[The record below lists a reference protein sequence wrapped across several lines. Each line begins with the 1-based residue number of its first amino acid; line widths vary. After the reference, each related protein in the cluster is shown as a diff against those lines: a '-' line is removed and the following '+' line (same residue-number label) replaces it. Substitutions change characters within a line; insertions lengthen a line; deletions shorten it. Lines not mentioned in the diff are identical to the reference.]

1 MPAASLLHAVHF
13 AALKHSEQRRK
24 NAAATPYINHP
35 IEVAEHLARVGSIV
49 DEEILMAA
57 LLHDTV
63 EDTDT
68 TPQEIEE
75 QFGARV
81 ARIVLECTDDKK
93 LPKADRKRLQV
104 VNAAHKSPE
113 AKLVK
118 IADKTCNLRSILLD
132 PPDGWSLDRQRQYF
146 QWAELVV
153 MGLLGVNAALDA
165 CVRQTLEQGEEALGF
180 RG

>member
-1 MPAASLLHAVHF
+1 MSAASLLQAVHF

-24 NAAATPYINHP
+24 NPAATPYINHP
-35 IEVAEHLARVGSIV
+35 VEVAEHLARVGGVV

-68 TPQEIEE
+68 TAQEIEE

-81 ARIVLECTDDKK
+81 ARIVLECTDDKQ
-93 LPKADRKRLQV
+93 LPKAQRKRLQIL
-104 VNAAHKSPE
+104 NAPHKSSE

-118 IADKTCNLRSILLD
+118 IADKTCNLRSILHD
-132 PPDGWSLDRQRQYF
+132 PPNDWSLERQREYF
-146 QWAELVV
+146 QWAEQVV
-153 MGLLGVNAALDA
+153 AGLLGENASLDA
-165 CVRQTLEQGEEALGF
+165 CARQTLEQGRAALGY
-180 RG
+180 RL